1 MQLRCKRKIY
11 KEKYRMFARDSQ
23 MLHYK
28 RHFVISVIAI
38 NTFYSIVFIVLD
50 NQPLAFVHD
59 PNSCTWSNL
68 VHLHGQNSKSILK
81 RVLDGTLKCFAS
93 TVYLRFMFTQKS
105 CITSTRVIFLRIPNK
120 SWNLPYLQGFV
131 KFTWLHFH
139 DFDTLADIAE
149 NGCMRK
155 KNWYTVFSIDDLILL

>member
-11 KEKYRMFARDSQ
+11 KEKYRMFTRDSQ
-23 MLHYK
+23 MLHNK
-28 RHFVISVIAI
+28 RHFVISVIAT

-93 TVYLRFMFTQKS
+93 TVYRKSGYIASCLPQNHALHLRELFFYEFQ
-105 CITSTRVIFLRIPNK
+105 
-120 SWNLPYLQGFV
+120 
-131 KFTWLHFH
+131 
-139 DFDTLADIAE
+139 
-149 NGCMRK
+149 MRA
-155 KNWYTVFSIDDLILL
+155 